1 MLAVCHHE
9 RLLSTVADAP
19 GQARPAGPARPE
31 VRPVTDCL
39 FCRIARGELDA
50 QVVYRDEQVV
60 AFRDVNPQGPVHILV
75 IPVEHLPGI
84 ADAGDEHNE
93 LLGRMLNVARRIA
106 ADEGVAQRGYRLVI
120 NQGRDVGQSVD
131 HLHLHLIGGRPM
143 GWPPG

>member
-1 MLAVCHHE
+1 
-9 RLLSTVADAP
+9 
-19 GQARPAGPARPE
+19 
-31 VRPVTDCL
+31 VTDCL

>member
-1 MLAVCHHE
+1 M
-9 RLLSTVADAP
+9 
-19 GQARPAGPARPE
+19 
-31 VRPVTDCL
+31 TDCL